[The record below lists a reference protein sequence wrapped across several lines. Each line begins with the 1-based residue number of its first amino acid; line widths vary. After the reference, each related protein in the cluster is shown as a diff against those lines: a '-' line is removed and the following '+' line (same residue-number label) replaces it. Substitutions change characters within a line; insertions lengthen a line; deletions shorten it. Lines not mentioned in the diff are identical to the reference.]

1 MLNAMGVGALDAP
14 RAERVLRI
22 SDTGEP
28 DRPHH
33 VADPEGSSDRAGP
46 TRPRAPDPGP
56 HREHPLPGELW
67 MLAVVH
73 PGDPAG
79 RPARPLD
86 DERPGPRVR
95 RHRRR
100 PRGRVAWLPHPVGPA
115 MQWRLARAERP
126 LPPPTPGEAATALNA
141 QVLVSARELA
151 GLDAAAGRRPDDAAS
166 VVLGGAYPTG
176 TSACST
182 GRSCGARSARRARA
196 PTTRRCTRT
205 PGWPA
210 RRTCAG
216 SGPGAARRP
225 PRPPAGRTRGRRA
238 PVSERWGRRG
248 GAPGAARPR
257 RAAGARTTVTVR
269 SARPAGGAA
278 DRFGDG
284 QGRSD
289 PRSRPVTPGALRRRS
304 RTGRRRRG

>member
-28 DRPHH
+28 GRPHH

-46 TRPRAPDPGP
+46 TRPRAPGPGP

-151 GLDAAAGRRPDDAAS
+151 GGGRATSGRRGLGRPGRGLPHGNQRLLDRAILWREVCAAGPGTDDAALHS
-166 VVLGGAYPTG
+166 HARL
-176 TSACST
+176 
-182 GRSCGARSARRARA
+182 ARSAHLRRIGIVCRQAISA
-196 PTTRRCTRT
+196 AAS
-205 PGWPA
+205 WPD
-210 RRTCAG
+210 
-216 SGPGAARRP
+216 
-225 PRPPAGRTRGRRA
+225 
-238 PVSERWGRRG
+238 
-248 GAPGAARPR
+248 
-257 RAAGARTTVTVR
+257 
-269 SARPAGGAA
+269 ARPAGA
-278 DRFGDG
+278 R
-284 QGRSD
+284 
-289 PRSRPVTPGALRRRS
+289 L
-304 RTGRRRRG
+304 

>member
-33 VADPEGSSDRAGP
+33 VADPEGPRTGRARRGPVRPALARIASTRCPASCGCWPSSTPEIRLGGLRDPSTTNAQALECGATAVAHGAGWPGCP
-46 TRPRAPDPGP
+46 TRSGP
-56 HREHPLPGELW
+56 P
-67 MLAVVH
+67 
-73 PGDPAG
+73 
-79 RPARPLD
+79 
-86 DERPGPRVR
+86 
-95 RHRRR
+95 
-100 PRGRVAWLPHPVGPA
+100 
-115 MQWRLARAERP
+115 
-126 LPPPTPGEAATALNA
+126 
-141 QVLVSARELA
+141 
-151 GLDAAAGRRPDDAAS
+151 
-166 VVLGGAYPTG
+166 
-176 TSACST
+176 CS
-182 GRSCGARSARRARA
+182 G
-196 PTTRRCTRT
+196 
-205 PGWPA
+205 GWPA

-216 SGPGAARRP
+216 SGSCAGRRSA
-225 PRPPAGRTRGRRA
+225 RPPAGRTRGRRA

>member
-46 TRPRAPDPGP
+46 TRPRAPGPGP

-151 GLDAAAGRRPDDAAS
+151 GLDAAAGRRPDDAAP

-176 TSACST
+176 NQRLLDRAILWREVCAAGPGADDAALHSHA
-182 GRSCGARSARRARA
+182 RLARSAHLRRIGIVCRQAISA
-196 PTTRRCTRT
+196 AAS
-205 PGWPA
+205 WPD
-210 RRTCAG
+210 
-216 SGPGAARRP
+216 
-225 PRPPAGRTRGRRA
+225 
-238 PVSERWGRRG
+238 
-248 GAPGAARPR
+248 
-257 RAAGARTTVTVR
+257 
-269 SARPAGGAA
+269 ARPAGA
-278 DRFGDG
+278 R
-284 QGRSD
+284 
-289 PRSRPVTPGALRRRS
+289 L
-304 RTGRRRRG
+304 